1 MNSEPMNA
9 ERSYSAFVL
18 RDKTN
23 QMKKPYTFIPEIWR
37 LIMEYRIDP
46 HYCLLRPGMRFY
58 NNYDSQRKSG
68 EIVHIQKLM
77 EVIEMPTDIH
87 PVMWRL
93 MKMVPSQQ
101 LRVKTINIYD
111 SRRGYVRKSIAI
123 HLMAKKMLTKRLRE
137 EPNMVYVTNDK
148 VIS

>member
-1 MNSEPMNA
+1 
-9 ERSYSAFVL
+9 
-18 RDKTN
+18 
-23 QMKKPYTFIPEIWR
+23 
-37 LIMEYRIDP
+37 
-46 HYCLLRPGMRFY
+46 
-58 NNYDSQRKSG
+58 
-68 EIVHIQKLM
+68 
-77 EVIEMPTDIH
+77 
-87 PVMWRL
+87 